1 MSHHHHEYGQLRGW
15 PHEFTRADYG
25 DTVEPPDETV
35 EARRMRKKGMS
46 SERRTAR
53 PQISPEVCKTAPC
66 QRRMAGIGLVT
77 ASPG

>member
-35 EARRMRKKGMS
+35 ELHRRYVK
-46 SERRTAR
+46 
-53 PQISPEVCKTAPC
+53 PH
-66 QRRMAGIGLVT
+66 L
-77 ASPG
+77 ASGAWRGSGWSLPVPDETI

>member
-35 EARRMRKKGMS
+35 EPSDEKGMS
-46 SERRTAR
+46 SDELPAR
-53 PQISPEVCKTAPC
+53 SFTGG
-66 QRRMAGIGLVT
+66 M
-77 ASPG
+77 